1 MILPFHSQLR
11 SKLLTYFFNHEEAK
25 HYLRE
30 IASLVKLDPGNLSRE
45 LRYLEK
51 EGLFQS
57 KRRGNQ
63 KCFFLNPMYEYYEDL
78 KRIVVGS
85 ENKEI
90 KNNPT
95 A

>member
-11 SKLLTYFFNHEEAK
+11 SKLLVYFFKNQDAK

-30 IASLVKLDPGNLSRE
+30 IATIVKLDPGNLSRE

-63 KCFFLNPMYEYYEDL
+63 KCFFLNPNYEYYEDL
-78 KRIVVGS
+78 KKMVIGGENQNS
-85 ENKEI
+85 E
-90 KNNPT
+90 
-95 A
+95 